1 VTFYEGINYVY
12 VTRTFEVLMSKEKF
26 PATPAIR
33 TLKSHD
39 AGFILRPY
47 KYVDRGGTRTSAQ
60 ELGVDEHVVIKTL
73 VMEDENRRPLIILM
87 HGDRDVST
95 KSLARSLGVKVIIP
109 CDPKD
114 AERHTGYKVGG
125 TSPFG
130 TRKPL
135 PIYVEETIL
144 SLPMIL
150 INAGHRG
157 ILAEMAPAEL
167 VRILGPTP
175 VNVAIER

>member
-1 VTFYEGINYVY
+1 MA
-12 VTRTFEVLMSKEKF
+12 FEVPMSKEKF
-26 PATPAIR
+26 PTTPAIR
-33 TLKSHD
+33 ALKSHD
-39 AGFILRPY
+39 AVFLLRSY
-47 KYVDRGGTRTSAQ
+47 RYVDRGGTRASAQ
-60 ELGVDEHVVIKTL
+60 ELGVDEHIVIKTL
-73 VMEDENRRPLIILM
+73 VMEDEHGRPLIILM
-87 HGDRDVST
+87 HGDREVST
-95 KSLARSLGVKVIIP
+95 KSLARNLGVKAVIP
-109 CDPKD
+109 CDPKE
-114 AERHTGYKVGG
+114 AARHTGYKVGG

-144 SLPMIL
+144 SLPRML